1 MTISADH
8 AERPTAGQ
16 PDRPMKLGLVGG
28 IASGKSTAAAFLRER
43 GWEVVDADKVAHEV
57 YAPGT
62 KTVEAI
68 REVFGAG
75 VVLPDGSVDRK
86 ALGGIVFGN
95 PEALQRLEAL
105 VHPATRVLIARRMD
119 EAMARSGRAVLEM
132 TLLHRWPDMAAKLD
146 QVLGI
151 RCPDEIRLNRLM
163 TRNDLT
169 REQAQSRLDAQ
180 APQEQILS
188 PASMVV
194 DNDGTRE
201 LLEERLA
208 ALGELD
214 IG

>member
-1 MTISADH
+1 
-8 AERPTAGQ
+8 
-16 PDRPMKLGLVGG
+16 
-28 IASGKSTAAAFLRER
+28 LRER

-62 KTVEAI
+62 RIVDAI
-68 REVFGAG
+68 REAFGAG

-105 VHPATRVLIARRMD
+105 VHPATRMLIAQRMD
-119 EAMARSGRAVLEM
+119 EAVARSGRAVLEM

-146 QVLGI
+146 RVLGI
-151 RCPDEIRLNRLM
+151 RCPDEIRLQRLM

-169 REQAQSRLDAQ
+169 REQAQSRLDSQ

-188 PASMVV
+188 PATKVV

-208 ALGELD
+208 TLRDLD

>member
-1 MTISADH
+1 
-8 AERPTAGQ
+8 
-16 PDRPMKLGLVGG
+16 MKLGLVGG

>member
-1 MTISADH
+1 
-8 AERPTAGQ
+8 
-16 PDRPMKLGLVGG
+16 MKLGLVGG

-43 GWEVVDADKVAHEV
+43 GWEIVDADKVAHEV

-62 KTVEAI
+62 KTVDEI
-68 REVFGAG
+68 REAFGAG
-75 VVLPDGSVDRK
+75 VVLPDCSVDRK
-86 ALGGIVFGN
+86 ALGAIVFGN

-105 VHPATRVLIARRMD
+105 VHPATRLLIARRMD
-119 EAMARSGRAVLEM
+119 EAMASSGRVVLEL
-132 TLLHRWPDMAAKLD
+132 TLLHRWPEMAAKMD
-146 QVLGI
+146 RVLGI
-151 RCPDEIRLNRLM
+151 RCPDEIRLQRLM

-169 REQAQSRLDAQ
+169 HEQAQARLDSQ

-188 PASMVV
+188 PATMVV

-208 ALGELD
+208 TFRDLD